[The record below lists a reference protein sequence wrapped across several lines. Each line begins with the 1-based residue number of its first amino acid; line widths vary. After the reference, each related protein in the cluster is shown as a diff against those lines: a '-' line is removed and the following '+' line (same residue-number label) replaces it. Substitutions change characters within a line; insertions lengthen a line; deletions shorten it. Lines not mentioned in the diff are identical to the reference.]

1 MKITKNIIFYPLIVI
16 SLASFFQFYK
26 YVLQVYPSIITNQ
39 LMDEFNLTGAGL
51 GNLAATFYYTFIITQ
66 LFVGLALDKF
76 GTRWVTSLAILACAS
91 GVFFFSYSHTAF
103 AACICRALIGVGVAF
118 STVVYMKLASEW
130 FSGKSYTFVSGLLA
144 TATMA
149 GAVFGELPLLHL
161 IQSYGWRNTLS
172 ILGIAGFML
181 TILFVLIVRDN
192 KTNSHQ
198 RLTLND
204 LMSVI
209 TNKKNWL
216 LTLYGG
222 LAFSPIS
229 IFAGLWGNPF
239 LQQAYNLNK
248 AEAATMISLI
258 FIGLGV
264 GSPILGFVATKL
276 KNKLQLMF
284 YSTCIAFVSLIL
296 VLYCHSLSKT
306 TLGILL
312 FIFGFVLGSYLLAFT
327 MGKEAN
333 KATVTATVIAMIN
346 AGDAIFTGLTEPLIG
361 KILDLTSD
369 GKLINGVHNFSLY
382 DYQAGLS
389 LLPIYLLI
397 SAILILYLKD
407 KPKNIS
413 SCVNIKSDA
422 LPINH
427 ASYM

>member
-1 MKITKNIIFYPLIVI
+1 MKITKNIMFYPLIVI
-16 SLASFFQFYK
+16 SLASCFQFYK

-39 LMDEFNLTGAGL
+39 LMDEFNLSGAGL
-51 GNLAATFYYTFIITQ
+51 GNLAATFYYTFIISQ

-76 GTRWVTSLAILACAS
+76 GTRWVTSAAILACAS

-172 ILGIAGFML
+172 ILGMVGFIL
-181 TILFVLIVRDN
+181 TILFASIVRD
-192 KTNSHQ
+192 KKSIQQQ

-209 TNKKNWL
+209 KNKKNWL

-239 LQQAYNLNK
+239 LQQAYNLTK

-258 FIGLGV
+258 FIGLGI
-264 GSPILGFVATKL
+264 GSPILGFVASKL
-276 KNKLQLMF
+276 ENKLQMMF
-284 YSTCIAFVSLIL
+284 YSACVAFLSLIL
-296 VLYCHSLSKT
+296 VLYCHSMPKMT
-306 TLGILL
+306 VGILL

-333 KATVTATVIAMIN
+333 KVTVTATVIAMIN
-346 AGDAIFTGLTEPLIG
+346 AGDAIFTGFTEPLIG
-361 KILDLTSD
+361 KILDLTS
-369 GKLINGVHNFSLY
+369 NGMHNFSLY
-382 DYQAGLS
+382 DYQVALS
-389 LLPIYLLI
+389 LLPIYLLL
-397 SAILILYLKD
+397 SAILIVYLKD
-407 KPKNIS
+407 KPKSLHN
-413 SCVNIKSDA
+413 CVKIKSNEI
-422 LPINH
+422 PINQ